1 MIWTESDHDELRRLW
16 NEGLTAAQI
25 AERMGPAFTRSA
37 ITGKARRL
45 GLAER
50 GSPTATGANPRF
62 EAMIDLIADAPLNQ
76 PLSIFEAARLAGIE
90 RESAR
95 NRWRMLCMKMG
106 EPGCAASATFGDTLV
121 RPLD

>member
-1 MIWTESDHDELRRLW
+1 MIWTESHHDELRHLW
-16 NEGLTAAQI
+16 NEGLTASQI
-25 AERMGPAFTRSA
+25 AERMGPGFSRSA

-45 GLAER
+45 GLEER
-50 GSPTATGANPRF
+50 GSPTSLPAKEKF
-62 EAMIDLIADAPLNQ
+62 EVMVDLIANAPLNQ

-95 NRWRMLCMKMG
+95 NRWRILCMKMG

-121 RPLD
+121 RPL

>member
-1 MIWTESDHDELRRLW
+1 MIWTEFHQDELRRLW
-16 NEGLTAAQI
+16 NEGLSATQI
-25 AERMGPAFTRSA
+25 AERMGPRFSRAM

-50 GSPTATGANPRF
+50 GSPTSVGANPKF
-62 EAMIDLIADAPLNQ
+62 EAMIDLIADAPLNE

-121 RPLD
+121 RPL

>member
-1 MIWTESDHDELRRLW
+1 MIWTESHHDELRRLW
-16 NEGLTAAQI
+16 NEGLTASQI
-25 AERMGPAFTRSA
+25 AERMGPGFSRSA

-45 GLAER
+45 GLEER
-50 GSPTATGANPRF
+50 GSPTSSPAREKF
-62 EAMIDLIADAPLNQ
+62 EVMVDLIANAPLNQ

-95 NRWRMLCMKMG
+95 NRWRILCMKMG

-121 RPLD
+121 RPL